1 MPDPGSLPG
10 VNTDNTLLNA
20 VVGAVATI
28 GLSFTGISPVLG
40 GALAAYLDGGDT
52 TNGLRVGALSGLIAS
67 IPLLLF
73 GLLVFA
79 IFGLFTIGGPG
90 SGGVAVGLG
99 GFFVVLLLGV
109 VAIAYTVGLS
119 ALGGYL
125 GAYFVEGR

>member
-1 MPDPGSLPG
+1 MVSDS
-10 VNTDNTLLNA
+10 TLHALIGA
-20 VVGAVATI
+20 VVTVVFSFVPFSPVFGGGVAT
-28 GLSFTGISPVLG
+28 
-40 GALAAYLDGGDT
+40 YLNDADTSDGV
-52 TNGLRVGALSGLIAS
+52 RIGALSGLIAS
-67 IPLLLF
+67 IPLLLL

-79 IFGLFTIGGPG
+79 IFGLFPIGGPG

>member
-1 MPDPGSLPG
+1 MSDPGSLPG

-67 IPLLLF
+67 IPVGTILVIALLF
-73 GLLVFA
+73 LPLTGDLGVA
-79 IFGLFTIGGPG
+79 IGGLVI
-90 SGGVAVGLG
+90 VAAI
-99 GFFVVLLLGV
+99 
-109 VAIAYTVGLS
+109 VAIGVGYTVALS
-119 ALGGYL
+119 ALGGALGIYL
-125 GAYFVEGR
+125 ADEL

>member
-1 MPDPGSLPG
+1 MVSDS
-10 VNTDNTLLNA
+10 TLHALIGA
-20 VVGAVATI
+20 VVTVVFSFVPFSPVFGGGVAT
-28 GLSFTGISPVLG
+28 
-40 GALAAYLDGGDT
+40 YLNHADTSDGV
-52 TNGLRVGALSGLIAS
+52 RIGALSGLIAS